1 MEANGT
7 RSRDHLARLGHIGGA
22 EVQDDIWGCK
32 KLLRRDLGQGTLGKT
47 QDSVGGRN
55 GDDGLSFRLVLK
67 RGEV

>member
-32 KLLRRDLGQGTLGKT
+32 KLLLRVLGPGTLGKT
-47 QDSVGGRN
+47 QNSVGGR
-55 GDDGLSFRLVLK
+55 GVDDGVGFTLVLK

>member
-32 KLLRRDLGQGTLGKT
+32 KLLLRDLGQGTLCKT
-47 QDSVGGRN
+47 QNSVGGRD
-55 GDDGLSFRLVLK
+55 GDDRLGFRLVLK

>member
-7 RSRDHLARLGHIGGA
+7 RSRDHLARLRHIGGA

-32 KLLRRDLGQGTLGKT
+32 KLLLRVLGQGTLGKT
-47 QDSVGGRN
+47 QNSVGGRG
-55 GDDGLSFRLVLK
+55 GDDGVGFTLVLK